1 MFVGDVRFK
10 LKLEVED
17 CTGVG
22 VFVMFEREYSYLF
35 RKSCAKIFSESMKLP
50 KVIFADAC
58 YILFLVIDIIVDIVF
73 SIYFQNIRNNDYPLL
88 FNELVEK
95 KMLLKIETKS
105 VSPERYCGTFHM
117 KRICDDTTILSMFN
131 LDSADLTPTKVKNN
145 GTIMNNFCFY
155 RNM

>member
-73 SIYFQNIRNNDYPLL
+73 SIYFKIFATMTIHFYLMNWWKRKCCSRLRQRVYPLRDI
-88 FNELVEK
+88 V
-95 KMLLKIETKS
+95 
-105 VSPERYCGTFHM
+105 V
-117 KRICDDTTILSMFN
+117 LS
-131 LDSADLTPTKVKNN
+131 
-145 GTIMNNFCFY
+145 I
-155 RNM
+155 